1 MADLRGLLHRALS
14 GTGRQAWVRYA
25 NGSLMLLIL
34 ANVVAVIVGSVDTIA
49 ARWGRWLDLFEL
61 VSVVIFT
68 IEYLAR
74 VWVCVES
81 PAYRGWRGRV
91 RYMLTPMALI
101 DLLAIA
107 PFYVGIWWQG
117 DTRVL
122 RVLRLMRV
130 FKLTRHSASMDLL
143 LTVLRKEIGTVL
155 SAMFI
160 MMIIVVL
167 AASGIHLIE
176 RNVQP
181 EGFGNIPQ
189 AMWWAAVTLTTV
201 GYGDVVPVTVVG
213 KLFGL
218 LITVAGV
225 GMVALP
231 AGILASGFS
240 LELQKRREEFRLQVQ
255 QALEGGI
262 SPKQAQ
268 ALEIA
273 REQLGVREDEAEL
286 IVDTERAA
294 TCPHCGKPI

>member
-1 MADLRGLLHRALS
+1 MADLRRILHQGLTGSGPHRWA
-14 GTGRQAWVRYA
+14 RYA
-25 NGSLMLLIL
+25 NGGLMLLIL
-34 ANVVAVIVGSVDTIA
+34 ANVVAVIIGSVDSIA
-49 ARWGRWLDLFEL
+49 ARWGDWLDLFE
-61 VSVVIFT
+61 VISVVIFT
-68 IEYLAR
+68 VEYLAR
-74 VWVCVES
+74 VWVCTEAPEYS
-81 PAYRGWRGRV
+81 GWRGRL
-91 RYMLTPMALI
+91 RYMVTPMALI
-101 DLLAIA
+101 DLIAIA
-107 PFYVGIWWQG
+107 PFYAGLWWQG
-117 DTRVL
+117 DTRFL

-160 MMIIVVL
+160 MVIIVVL

-176 RNVQP
+176 RDVQP
-181 EGFGNIPQ
+181 EAFGNIPQ

-240 LELQKRREEFRLQVQ
+240 LELQKRREAFRLQVQ

-262 SPKQAQ
+262 SAEQAQ
-268 ALEIA
+268 ELELA
-273 REQLGVREDEAEL
+273 REQLGVAADDAQF
-286 IVDTERAA
+286 IVGSERATA
-294 TCPHCGKPI
+294 CPHCGKSL